1 MLLLALFLAARDEVD
16 ERGATWSGQIFLML
30 LLLLRSVA
38 GEWGFFY
45 TELMG
50 CRVVGEMI
58 YRERD
63 MLDFVSSFSGMLRL
77 VSFLSLLLSSLV
89 VVSGRLPARLAM
101 TTNRV
106 AVALH
111 CRHVD

>member
-1 MLLLALFLAARDEVD
+1 MRRAL
-16 ERGATWSGQIFLML
+16 WSAQIFLML

-63 MLDFVSSFSGMLRL
+63 MLDFVSSFSGMP
-77 VSFLSLLLSSLV
+77 VPFPFDPLLLSSLV
-89 VVSGRLPARLAM
+89 VVRIRLLCATA
-101 TTNRV
+101 
-106 AVALH
+106 
-111 CRHVD
+111 DDE